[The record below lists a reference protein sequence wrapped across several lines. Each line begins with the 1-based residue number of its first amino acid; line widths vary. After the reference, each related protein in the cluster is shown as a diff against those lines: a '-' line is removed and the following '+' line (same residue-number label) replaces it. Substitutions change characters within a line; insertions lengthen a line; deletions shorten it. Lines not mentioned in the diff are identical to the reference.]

1 MQACWYSNMRACSDV
16 IDRKLAPHR
25 AWGPDAVDPADD
37 RISLAAEFSETH
49 GNRDGKFSA
58 SGGI

>member
-1 MQACWYSNMRACSDV
+1 MRACSDV

-37 RISLAAEFSETH
+37 RISLAEEFSETH